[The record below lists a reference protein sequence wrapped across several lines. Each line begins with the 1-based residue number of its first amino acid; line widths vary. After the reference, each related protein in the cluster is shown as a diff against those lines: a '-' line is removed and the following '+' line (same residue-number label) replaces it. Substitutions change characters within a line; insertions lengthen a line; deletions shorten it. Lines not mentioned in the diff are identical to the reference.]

1 MSTAAG
7 YFISLLAK
15 ERQAGIVTIETEQ
28 HLKHDFRKLSWRAD
42 DAILAA
48 SVSTQIERLEKEAVA
63 LRRLRDECFRVA

>member
-15 ERQAGIVTIETEQ
+15 ERQAGIVTTETEQ

-42 DAILAA
+42 DAVLAA

-63 LRRLRDECFRVA
+63 LRKLRALCFGVA

>member
-15 ERQAGIVTIETEQ
+15 ERQAGIVT
-28 HLKHDFRKLSWRAD
+28 
-42 DAILAA
+42 AA